1 MRLLVPRFP
10 AKRIPAML
18 RIAALGAL
26 VAGMYGALHDQVS
39 YAISPE
45 YFTKMKFRQFAWA
58 DAGWPPRASASVI
71 GFLGTWWV
79 GLFAGWFLARAGL
92 AEIPRPARRKC
103 VLRSF
108 GIVFVTA
115 LLAGVVGALIGLAVA
130 HSDGLGNWR
139 DAEKVLNLE
148 DTRAFVV
155 VAYLHGAGYL
165 GALAGA
171 ALAIWYVRKALARA
185 RSDAAEPVTP

>member
-1 MRLLVPRFP
+1 
-10 AKRIPAML
+10 ML
-18 RIAALGAL
+18 AIAALGAV
-26 VAGMYGALHDQVS
+26 VAGTYGALHDQVS

-58 DAGWPPRASASVI
+58 DAGWPPRAYASVI

-92 AEIPRPARRKC
+92 AELPEPTRRRC
-103 VLRSF
+103 LVRSF
-108 GIVFVTA
+108 GIVFITA
-115 LLAGVVGALIGLAVA
+115 LTVGTVGALIGLAVA
-130 HSDGLGNWR
+130 HSDGLADWR
-139 DAEKVLNLE
+139 DAEKVLGLE

-165 GALAGA
+165 GALVGA
-171 ALAIWYVRKALARA
+171 ALAIWYVRKARA
-185 RSDAAEPVTP
+185 RNLSDAAEPAPRDARLILARLPR